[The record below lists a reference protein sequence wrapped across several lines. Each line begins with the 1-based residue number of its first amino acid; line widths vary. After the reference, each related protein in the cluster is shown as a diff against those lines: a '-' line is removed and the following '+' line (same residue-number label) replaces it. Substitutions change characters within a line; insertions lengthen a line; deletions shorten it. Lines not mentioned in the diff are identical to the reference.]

1 MKFPSSR
8 DFDII
13 VSSINKGKHKMRFIC
28 GVIVGII
35 LTLYLIEKLSTETT
49 NTSSAEQEMR
59 LKYIPDSW
67 KSTVRNTLKDRN
79 K

>member
-1 MKFPSSR
+1 
-8 DFDII
+8 
-13 VSSINKGKHKMRFIC
+13 MRFIC

-35 LTLYLIEKLSTETT
+35 LTLYLIEKLSTDIATT

-67 KSTVRNTLKDRN
+67 KSTVRNTLKNRN

>member
-1 MKFPSSR
+1 
-8 DFDII
+8 
-13 VSSINKGKHKMRFIC
+13 MRFIC

-49 NTSSAEQEMR
+49 NTSSTEQEMR